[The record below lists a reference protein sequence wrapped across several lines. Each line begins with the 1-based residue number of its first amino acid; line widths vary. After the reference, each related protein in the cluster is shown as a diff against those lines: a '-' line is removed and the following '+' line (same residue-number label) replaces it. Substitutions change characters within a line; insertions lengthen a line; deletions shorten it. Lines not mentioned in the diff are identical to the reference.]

1 MTPHERGQHW
11 LFAIAFILLVLTGM
25 PIKFADSDWAAGLVS
40 VMGGLTTTRKLHRI
54 CGVLLIAMFL
64 YHVGYMLT
72 RLMRQRRQARA
83 AGSRESI
90 WSMLW
95 RSPVVVT
102 PFDVRQFGQHLRYLL
117 FRRRERPAFGEM
129 NFRQKF
135 EYWAVFWASGDG
147 PQRAG
152 AVVCVVGVGVRFGP
166 ALNFA
171 FIIHSDE
178 AYLAF
183 IYIAVVHMFSVVF
196 SAGGGAAVARQ
207 PDGPG
212 RRRRNWRGHRGV
224 LDAVAA
230 EFGVKADDLGP
241 ERKRGVAVN
250 ILRRGYSAVL
260 LGGVAGSASS
270 RSGS

>member
-1 MTPHERGQHW
+1 MTVAAVHLNLDLHAGKPEFYVAAMFIALTAAVMVVFFILILLELFHAFVQRRNPEHQKYVRLARALLARPDGRARLQRMTPHERGQHW

-102 PFDVRQFGQHLRYLL
+102 PFDVRQFGQLFGYLL

-129 NFRQKF
+129 KLLQKF
-135 EYWAVFWASGDG
+135 EYWAVFWAC
-147 PQRAG
+147 R
-152 AVVCVVGVGVRFGP
+152 
-166 ALNFA
+166 
-171 FIIHSDE
+171 
-178 AYLAF
+178 
-183 IYIAVVHMFSVVF
+183 
-196 SAGGGAAVARQ
+196 
-207 PDGPG
+207 
-212 RRRRNWRGHRGV
+212 
-224 LDAVAA
+224 
-230 EFGVKADDLGP
+230 
-241 ERKRGVAVN
+241 
-250 ILRRGYSAVL
+250 
-260 LGGVAGSASS
+260 
-270 RSGS
+270 